1 MSIKKLNEMYTNG
14 ELSKQIGDPE
24 LRRYE
29 FSQLFLNLYDN
40 KVVYH
45 ERTTR
50 IIKLDQIKLLPDR
63 FSAIAIPYLLIE
75 KGNRLDKFY
84 RHIPFEFGASWKYLT
99 LSGNV
104 LSPYSSWLMW
114 CDPDLVKQVEVL
126 VLEKKFKDALALTM
140 DAM

>member
-1 MSIKKLNEMYTNG
+1 M
-14 ELSKQIGDPE
+14 
-24 LRRYE
+24 
-29 FSQLFLNLYDN
+29 
-40 KVVYH
+40 VYH
-45 ERTTR
+45 ERTTC

-99 LSGNV
+99 LSVKV

-114 CDPDLVKQVEVL
+114 CDPDLV
-126 VLEKKFKDALALTM
+126 
-140 DAM
+140 